1 MATLTARRSL
11 PPSTWLSPVH
21 KIYSLSDPRDGVV
34 RYVGQTRAP
43 LWSRLSDHIQAAK
56 RGRPKHSPKAAW
68 ILDLRALGMKPSI
81 SLLEECD
88 GDWRE
93 AECRWIASF
102 SDLYNAKRGGGGGS
116 QNRLAE
122 LPQAAIDQ
130 LGKIADSRIA
140 ETLGVSRKAVSY
152 YRKLLGIPASFDR
165 TRNTPPPRVEA
176 NLFKP
181 AEIPPE
187 CVARLGMVPD
197 YVLGAEFGFEK
208 GVIARR
214 RKRDGIASFAER
226 TGNNGR
232 IRVGEPHRRWTRGT
246 QLFAA

>member
-1 MATLTARRSL
+1 M
-11 PPSTWLSPVH
+11 SPLRAH
-21 KIYSLSDPRDGVV
+21 KIYALRDPRDGSV
-34 RYVGQTRAP
+34 RYVGQTLAP

-56 RGRPKHSPKAAW
+56 RGKPKHSPKAAW
-68 ILDLRALGMKPSI
+68 IRDLRALGLKPAI
-81 SLLEECD
+81 VLLEECD

-122 LPQAAIDQ
+122 LPQEAIDQ

-165 TRNTPPPRVEA
+165 TRNTPPPRIAA
-176 NLFKP
+176 NQFKP
-181 AEIPPE
+181 AELPPE
-187 CVARLGMVPD
+187 CVARLGTAPD
-197 YVLGAEFGFEK
+197 YVLGAEFGVHK

-214 RKRDGIASFAER
+214 RKREGIASFAER

-246 QLFAA
+246 QFLAA